1 MTKFYKGQSI
11 YRFGTDPSQKST
23 WASSLLNFGNNN
35 PKYKVGVLEKDLEID
50 DAQIKIVEIIYGD
63 FTKVEV
69 KGYYVNDTDFVY
81 ISEAEKIRA
90 SLPKSQSDSTTQT
103 PSKSRRNITI
113 AIIVIVVIVI
123 VGYFFKRNR

>member
-23 WASSLLNFGNNN
+23 WGNSFLFGNAN

-50 DAQIKIVEIIYGD
+50 DAQIKIVETIYGD

-81 ISEAEKIRA
+81 VSEAEKIRA
-90 SLPKSQSDSTTQT
+90 SLTESKSDDTTQT
-103 PSKSRRNITI
+103 SSKSRRNITI
-113 AIIVIVVIVI
+113 AIIVIVVIAI
-123 VGYFFKRNR
+123 VGYLLKRNR

>member
-23 WASSLLNFGNNN
+23 WATSFLFGNAK

-63 FTKVEV
+63 LTKVEV